1 MPAPAR
7 EIFAAGAEDR
17 NQVDAVDAAA
27 GPLGHLAF
35 VAQHDAPVAGA
46 GWAAVSV
53 KPAIVVV
60 VFPRYRA
67 VLPSVMAVAKLLSSC
82 DSGIA
87 DVAVAKVYGTVMLEP
102 HS

>member
-1 MPAPAR
+1 MQFVSTP
-7 EIFAAGAEDR
+7 EAG
-17 NQVDAVDAAA
+17 VPKA
-27 GPLGHLAF
+27 GVVSVGL
-35 VAQHDAPVAGA
+35 
-46 GWAAVSV
+46 VSV

-60 VFPRYRA
+60 VFPRYKA